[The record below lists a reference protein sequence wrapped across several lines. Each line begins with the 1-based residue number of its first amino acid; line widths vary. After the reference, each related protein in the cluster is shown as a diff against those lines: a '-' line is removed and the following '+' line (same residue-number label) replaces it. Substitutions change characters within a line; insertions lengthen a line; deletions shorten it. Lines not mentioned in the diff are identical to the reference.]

1 MHSPGG
7 DAGWVK
13 ADGEPTKTRGSLQ
26 ERQKEGARTGRAA
39 AWRPPPTP
47 ADNTGSAGGPRVSAR
62 GVRGRRSQSP
72 QNLQGREAGR
82 GGVPRRNGKGI
93 PGTGSGEAAF
103 AFPSAMPQVPT
114 HVPAD
119 PAVPGPLRLADPRG
133 DVPGAT
139 SELLWAPGANA
150 HGTGA
155 DRDRKPE
162 GPRGG
167 GPCSATRTV
176 SASRKAP
183 PGLELDQ
190 GGSGTPQV
198 PSRLV
203 SGDLGR
209 RPETRGGAGGGERPG
224 QGHQIGHFL
233 NH

>member
-1 MHSPGG
+1 MGEGRWGAHKNPGFT
-7 DAGWVK
+7 AG
-13 ADGEPTKTRGSLQ
+13 ATKGRRPYRASRCVETAPHPR
-26 ERQKEGARTGRAA
+26 RQHRAR
-39 AWRPPPTP
+39 
-47 ADNTGSAGGPRVSAR
+47 GGPRVSAR

-72 QNLQGREAGR
+72 QNLQGRKAGR

-114 HVPAD
+114 HVPAV
-119 PAVPGPLRLADPRG
+119 PAVPGSLRLADPRG

-139 SELLWAPGANA
+139 SELLWAPGADA

-190 GGSGTPQV
+190 G
-198 PSRLV
+198 
-203 SGDLGR
+203 
-209 RPETRGGAGGGERPG
+209 
-224 QGHQIGHFL
+224 
-233 NH
+233 